1 MPRPVSRR
9 PQHDRWLVSY
19 ADFTTLL
26 FAFFV
31 AVYAVTLAD
40 TAQLG
45 TLADG
50 ITGTPAAQRETE
62 EVRHELE
69 GMLEAEVASRQVEL
83 RDDPRGVV
91 LAVPGSHAFADGDA
105 LMSEQAE
112 AMFRQIGKALSRL
125 PNQVRIEG
133 HTDNRP
139 IETDLFPSNWELST
153 ARATAVVAFFVDEG
167 LVTPDRLSV
176 AGYAE
181 HRPVADNATPEGR
194 AANRRVDIV
203 VVGRQVAA
211 AQEPPLP
218 RP

>member
-50 ITGTPAAQRETE
+50 ITGTPATQRESDAI
-62 EVRHELE
+62 RHELE
-69 GMLEAEVASRQVEL
+69 GMLETEVATDQVDL

-91 LAVPGSHAFADGDA
+91 LAVPVSHAFADGDA
-105 LMSEQAE
+105 VMSEQAE
-112 AMFRQIGKALSRL
+112 AMFRQIGKALARL
-125 PNQVRIEG
+125 PNAVRIEG

-139 IETDLFPSNWELST
+139 IVTEQYPSNWELST
-153 ARATAVVAFFVDEG
+153 ARATAVVAFLVEEGFVA
-167 LVTPDRLSV
+167 PDRLSV

-181 HRPVADNATPEGR
+181 HRPVADNETPEGR

-211 AQEPPLP
+211 AQEPALP